1 MRDLIATTS
10 HRKVAT
16 VAGRTPTPQPSIQEL
31 SERLAAAS
39 LHVQAAQRELK
50 NALELQSKAARQL
63 TDALQYSLPAD
74 QDSLPADLLTHILSF
89 MEAQPLGRI
98 ESVCY
103 RWRLAARDALQVRAQ
118 RLGKAMPI
126 LGSGES
132 PALALRAIELL
143 HSLQQKTVCC
153 SSTTANGAHTFMV
166 SFEGQVWS
174 WLNWNT
180 PTEDLVE
187 NAIALLGHG
196 MHDNDLLVMTVDHT
210 TVPPQGDVAAMI
222 AKLAAE
228 YGVDPSLI
236 SLEATSITDRR
247 RLATIPRLVDGLTG
261 GLAVKELVL
270 CSTFG
275 AILTVEGKL
284 WMWAPDCGT
293 TVPRLLPLP
302 IRMAS
307 IVPGYALSEH
317 GVLFSFSQA
326 TGRSFLQ
333 TDAHSVLGEPIVQVS
348 SCPFMFAEGEDFSP
362 LLLTASGTAVYTD
375 LGPASGRRERVV
387 SLSFV
392 HAAGPVQQVL
402 RSDRNVH
409 AWPTQVN
416 TWRRTT
422 LDFILCGGC
431 VFSIDIDFVLKPIP
445 LEDETVQHIC
455 DGRMMCFALCTSGTI
470 YRIKSEARAAKL
482 INKATSYA
490 EKIPRAEV
498 SHGKNPN
505 APHEAELCDGA
516 LRWSLR
522 NPAPSVVCNRAPRPP
537 EHVVAKPEAL
547 RVFGLPDD
555 VVELS
560 DSPCGGCLARTANGV
575 NYYCELEA
583 MIMTN
588 NNGGGLFDTTK
599 GLMAVRLIRLECN
612 QGRITFEEEEVLVE
626 DHGQVEVVEDSD
638 DSDSDD

>member
-1 MRDLIATTS
+1 MRDLVATTS

-50 NALELQSKAARQL
+50 NVLELQSKAARQL

-74 QDSLPADLLTHILSF
+74 QDSLPTDLLTHILSC
-89 MEAQPLGRI
+89 MEALPLGRI
-98 ESVCY
+98 ESVCC
-103 RWRLAARDALQVRAQ
+103 RWRLAARDALRVRAQ

-126 LGSGES
+126 LGPGES

-143 HSLQQKTVCC
+143 HSMQQKTICC
-153 SSTTANGAHTFMV
+153 SSTIGETFMV

-174 WLNWNT
+174 WLDWET
-180 PTEDLVE
+180 STEDLTERDV
-187 NAIALLGHG
+187 ALLGQG
-196 MHDNDLLVMTVDHT
+196 MLDRHDINYLNT
-210 TVPPQGDVAAMI
+210 
-222 AKLAAE
+222 
-228 YGVDPSLI
+228 
-236 SLEATSITDRR
+236 
-247 RLATIPRLVDGLTG
+247 PRLVRVDGQLT

-284 WMWAPDCGT
+284 WMWDPDCGA

-302 IRMAS
+302 IRVAS

-348 SCPFMFAEGEDFSP
+348 SCPFMFAEGDDFSP

-375 LGPASGRRERVV
+375 LGPASGHAPVPLTRVPWWPRERVV

-392 HAAGPVQQVL
+392 HAAGPVQEVL
-402 RSDRNVH
+402 RSDRNAHV
-409 AWPTQVN
+409 WSTQVN
-416 TWRRTT
+416 NTWTT

-431 VFSIDIDFVLKPIP
+431 VFSIDIDFVLKLIP
-445 LEDETVQHIC
+445 LKDELSTIKPTVKHIC
-455 DGRMMCFALCTSGTI
+455 DGRMMCFALCTSGMI
-470 YRIKSEARAAKL
+470 YRIQTEARVAKL

-490 EKIPRAEV
+490 EKVRRAEPTV

-516 LRWSLR
+516 LRWSRR
-522 NPAPSVVCNRAPRPP
+522 NPAPSVVSNRAPRPP
-537 EHVVAKPEAL
+537 EHAVAEPEAL

-560 DSPCGGCLARTANGV
+560 QSDSPCGDCLARTANGV
-575 NYYCELEA
+575 NYYCELEVNYFDFEA
-583 MIMTN
+583 MTMTN
-588 NNGGGLFDTTK
+588 HNVCERVDATK
-599 GLMAVRLIRLECN
+599 GLMAVLITRLECN
-612 QGRITFEEEEVLVE
+612 QGKVTFFEEIIPAEFG
-626 DHGQVEVVEDSD
+626 DPSD
-638 DSDSDD
+638 DSDDDDSDYDD